1 MPSPPQFRVA
11 VLSVH
16 TSPLARL
23 GSRDAGG
30 MNVIIRRL
38 AEQLG
43 SMGAGVD
50 VFTRRS
56 ESHGP
61 SVVPFAR
68 NARLVQIKAGPPRYV
83 AKQKLEE
90 YLPQFV
96 TGVKRFADGESQG
109 YDLVHSHYYLS
120 GWAGSVLAHCW
131 RLPHVQSFH
140 TLARVKDAV
149 LPHAASA
156 EAERRAA
163 IEAHVMA
170 TADRVIAA
178 SATERQEMVDF
189 YGAAPSK
196 VTVIPHGLD
205 LALFRPLDR
214 EAAKQRLGVSGRP
227 VLLFVGRMDRIKG
240 VETLLRATCE
250 LLRAQPACELRLLI
264 VGGDRQ
270 VRVLDDAARE
280 LLRLRALVAEL
291 GLRETVKFI
300 GPREQADLP
309 VHYAAAD
316 VCVVPSYTESFGMVA
331 LEAMACGTPVV
342 AANVGGLRSTVVHGE
357 TGFLVQGR
365 DPARFAAYIA
375 ELLASPE
382 LCARFGRNGVERAQR
397 YQWPVVARQ
406 LHTTYLSLISSPAL
420 ATAVS

>member
-1 MPSPPQFRVA
+1 MA

-61 SVVPFAR
+61 SVVGFAR
-68 NARLVQIKAGPPRYV
+68 NARLIQVKAGPVRYV

-96 TGVKRFADGESQG
+96 TGVKRFADAESRG

-120 GWAGSVLAHCW
+120 GWAGSVIAHCW
-131 RLPHVQSFH
+131 RVPHVQSFH

-178 SATERQEMVDF
+178 SATERQEMLDF
-189 YGAAPSK
+189 YGAAPGK

-205 LALFRPLDR
+205 LTLFRPGDR
-214 EAAKQRLGVSGRP
+214 IAAKQRLGVSGRP

-250 LLRAQPACELRLLI
+250 LVRKQPGCELRLLI

-291 GLRETVKFI
+291 GLRDTVKFI
-300 GPREQADLP
+300 GPREQAELP

-365 DPARFAAYIA
+365 DPARFAEHIA

-382 LCARFGRNGVERAQR
+382 LRARLGRNGVERARR

-406 LHTTYLSLISSPAL
+406 LHATYLSLISSPAL
-420 ATAVS
+420 ASAVS